1 MTELLNQACVGFVRV
16 GGYTVRF
23 CGLCSY
29 SELFFFLH
37 GGIIF
42 IIFQIKIVRE
52 C

>member
-29 SELFFFLH
+29 SELLH